1 MLKKLIRL
9 LVVLLSFFP
18 CHHVQVSAAK
28 PMLAAFIRN
37 DDLWLKIDKQERR
50 LTNREYI
57 RFPKWS
63 KDGSWIAYLRG
74 RKDSRNPDELWLYH
88 LPTNKHLKVKE
99 EVSNHFQWSPR
110 KTELSFMIQND
121 VYVLTIE
128 PSETL
133 SIHLAAKS
141 IENFSWLP
149 SGDGLLV
156 SKKKNQ
162 LLNSDIL
169 LYQVMLGK
177 NQQEPVI
184 NHFYTVPVGSNEI
197 VVSTSQFKWS
207 HDHRWLSFLL
217 VPTASVS
224 ADSNTLCILSADGKL
239 FRRIDEM
246 LNYQDWFR
254 WAPKKNILAYISGTG
269 REANIN
275 KQLRAIQATSTKGLV
290 YTPDGLVDGDFT
302 WKNDGW
308 LFVSRLVE
316 DEQAPLHL
324 RPLPSLFKVNAS
336 TGKAN
341 PASYPELN
349 EGDYAPEF
357 FNRQLFWISN
367 TNPRTADVMFSD
379 GRNVGKHW
387 IKNITLAS
395 SYYGKWNWQE
405 VFSLYRL

>member
-1 MLKKLIRL
+1 MLKKLIGL
-9 LVVLLSFFP
+9 LVVLLSFFSY
-18 CHHVQVSAAK
+18 HIQVSAEK

-37 DDLWLKIDKQERR
+37 DDLWLKSDKQERR
-50 LTNREYI
+50 LTNGEYI

-74 RKDSRNPDELWLYH
+74 KKDGRNPDELWLYH

-110 KTELSFMIQND
+110 KTELGFMIQND

-133 SIHLAAKS
+133 SIRLAAKS

-324 RPLPSLFKVNAS
+324 RPLPS
-336 TGKAN
+336 
-341 PASYPELN
+341 
-349 EGDYAPEF
+349 
-357 FNRQLFWISN
+357 
-367 TNPRTADVMFSD
+367 
-379 GRNVGKHW
+379 
-387 IKNITLAS
+387 
-395 SYYGKWNWQE
+395 
-405 VFSLYRL
+405 